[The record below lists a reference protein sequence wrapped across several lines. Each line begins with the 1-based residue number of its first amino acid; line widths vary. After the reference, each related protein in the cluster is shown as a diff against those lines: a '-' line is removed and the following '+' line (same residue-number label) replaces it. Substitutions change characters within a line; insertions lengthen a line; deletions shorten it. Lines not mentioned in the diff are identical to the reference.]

1 MEPDAITTS
10 PDVWDQLRAAQLGD
24 RASKVK
30 FAWEARVGNRRL
42 MQGLPEPEECATM
55 SQVRAGIDDIDRRM
69 VELIA
74 RRFRFMDAAARIKPD
89 RDAVRDE
96 DRKAEVLA
104 KVDKAAAEAGVDRS
118 LMARIY
124 EELIEGSIAYEFVE
138 FDRLRAG

>member
-1 MEPDAITTS
+1 MKPDAITTS
-10 PDVWDQLRAAQLGD
+10 PDVWDQLRAAHLGD

-30 FAWEARVGNRRL
+30 FARGRAVGNRRR
-42 MQGLPEPEECATM
+42 MHASPEPEDCQTM
-55 SQVRAGIDDIDRRM
+55 TEVRAGIDAIDRQI

-104 KVDKAAAEAGVDRS
+104 KVDKAAAEAGIDRS